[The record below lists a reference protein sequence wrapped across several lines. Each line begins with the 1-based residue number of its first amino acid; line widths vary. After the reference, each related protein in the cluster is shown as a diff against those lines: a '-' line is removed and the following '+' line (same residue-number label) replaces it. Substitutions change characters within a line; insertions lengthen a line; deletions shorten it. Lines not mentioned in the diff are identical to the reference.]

1 MCVSVV
7 SLLWIFKLINEARAG
22 IQENVYLDLGVRWG
36 GKCILLGT
44 DCTYPNS
51 HSSLLPCGRWHK
63 LKSSLFNFTLKPNND
78 SWNLWLEVIYI
89 YVTADSMGQSGE
101 NQAVTQDAS
110 TWLGVLYLVE
120 KIRLAF
126 AFHPFDFHAI
136 PAGLCTF
143 LIQFCLWILFF
154 SLYCCWVQMRSNF
167 EILPSPPFTKISRT
181 RVCGTAAIPSDGA
194 VGNPLSGTAPLWRR
208 AGLKVRQTSTPLAGW
223 GL

>member
-7 SLLWIFKLINEARAG
+7 SLLWIFKLINEGRAG

-89 YVTADSMGQSGE
+89 YICDCWQHGTEWRKPNSHAGCFYMARSSVSCRKNKVSIRFSSLWLSCHSSWTLYFSNPILSLDTFFFLCIAVEFRWEAILKSSPHPHSPKYLEPGSVEQQLSLQMGRWGTLSQELHLCGE
-101 NQAVTQDAS
+101 
-110 TWLGVLYLVE
+110 E
-120 KIRLAF
+120 R
-126 AFHPFDFHAI
+126 
-136 PAGLCTF
+136 
-143 LIQFCLWILFF
+143 
-154 SLYCCWVQMRSNF
+154 
-167 EILPSPPFTKISRT
+167 
-181 RVCGTAAIPSDGA
+181 
-194 VGNPLSGTAPLWRR
+194 
-208 AGLKVRQTSTPLAGW
+208 GW
-223 GL
+223 K